1 LAIIEITPDY
11 PSPTTT
17 DRLLESIRKH
27 PDGLTVKELSDIL
40 NRPVSMIQICLKT
53 SIANRQLTVKQRSYG
68 QKLAKVY
75 ILKQTRQPAVGAA
88 SSRHVGGA
96 SPVEK
101 RSENRHLKLASNQS
115 YTGLTPIGLRE
126 VAGLTQTQIAAE
138 LGLTVRTIND
148 WEEKRSQPKLVP
160 SQFKHLML
168 AYQCTL
174 DELVAAFE

>member
-17 DRLLESIRKH
+17 DRLLESIRNH

-53 SIANRQLTVKQRSYG
+53 SIANRQVTVKQRSYG

-75 ILKQTRQPAVGAA
+75 ILKQTCPQTVGAA
-88 SSRHVGGA
+88 S
-96 SPVEK
+96 

-138 LGLTVRTIND
+138 LGLTVRTIDD

-160 SQFKHLML
+160 AQLKHLML
-168 AYQCTL
+168 VYQCTL
-174 DELVAAFE
+174 DELVAAFD

>member
-1 LAIIEITPDY
+1 MAIIEITPDY

-17 DRLLESIRKH
+17 DRLLESIRMH
-27 PDGLTVKELSDIL
+27 PDGLTVKELSEGL
-40 NRPVSMIQICLKT
+40 NRPVSMVQICLKT
-53 SIANRQLTVKQRSYG
+53 LIANRQVVVKQRSYG

-75 ILKQTRQPAVGAA
+75 IIKPTRQPVDRQFQLSA
-88 SSRHVGGA
+88 H
-96 SPVEK
+96 
-101 RSENRHLKLASNQS
+101 NS

-138 LGLTVRTIND
+138 LGLTVRTIDD

-160 SQFKHLML
+160 SQLKHLML
-168 AYQCTL
+168 VYQCTL